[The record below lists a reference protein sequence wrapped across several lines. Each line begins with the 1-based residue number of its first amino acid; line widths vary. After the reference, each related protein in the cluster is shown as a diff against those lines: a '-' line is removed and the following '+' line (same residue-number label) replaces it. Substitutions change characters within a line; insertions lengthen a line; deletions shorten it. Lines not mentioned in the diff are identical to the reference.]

1 MQPHKNHIK
10 LIYGFSPN
18 ESIRY
23 KDVIKVCYD
32 CVMTFLA
39 IRWFRNSILSYQ
51 DKNIIK
57 MIARLIWN
65 DCENYLP
72 MYQYYYLPQNF
83 FFNNQYPSNKFGSD
97 LGDPYII
104 GFDFGH
110 IYNIFEYNQD
120 LSLNGELK
128 LNICPPFSQESQV
141 LSQLSVTEGVPL
153 HIINLYK
160 KHFPH
165 LDAKTFASIY
175 EPTLYDSHITVVC
188 GFYVDTET
196 FFPQLHGDIKKT
208 QYGRYE
214 YNSENLLFYGI
225 NLSPTWRF
233 DENNNTELLAN
244 ILCNTYR
251 VPRKWKSEKKFKE
264 MAQKDLMNCCGYT
277 KRESEHILK
286 SYKPIIQFLIT

>member
-1 MQPHKNHIK
+1 
-10 LIYGFSPN
+10 
-18 ESIRY
+18 
-23 KDVIKVCYD
+23 
-32 CVMTFLA
+32 MTFLA

-57 MIARLIWN
+57 MIARIIWN

-72 MYQYYYLPQNF
+72 MYQYYLPLNF
-83 FFNNQYPSNKFGSD
+83 YNQDLLESD
-97 LGDPYII
+97 NSQLKDPNQIDPYI
-104 GFDFGH
+104 GFNFGH
-110 IYNIFEYNQD
+110 IYDLYEYKQD
-120 LSLNGELK
+120 LSGELK
-128 LNICPPFSQESQV
+128 LNICTPFSQESQV
-141 LSQLSVTEGVPL
+141 LSQLSVSDGVLSQLSVTEGPPL

-175 EPTLYDSHITVVC
+175 ELCPLYDSYITVVC
-188 GFYVDTET
+188 GFYVDMVT
-196 FFPQLHGDIKKT
+196 FFDNFSHLHGDIKKT

-233 DENNNTELLAN
+233 EENNNTELLAN

-251 VPRKWKSEKKFKE
+251 VPRKWNSEKKFKE
-264 MAQKDLMNCCGYT
+264 LAQKDLMSWCGYT